1 MRTGFWR
8 PLRNDKIIGEILW
21 HGKYGKKKLVMTILN
36 TKDCIKQD
44 SFCNTADTSFGP
56 VLGIQVDTNKY
67 KDAEDQIYTEWKAD
81 DPRTLDSDEIYD
93 EVKRIENIK
102 EE

>member
-1 MRTGFWR
+1 MAWELWQKEISYDDPEYEGLYQIGF
-8 PLRNDKIIGEILW
+8 
-21 HGKYGKKKLVMTILN
+21 
-36 TKDCIKQD
+36 
-44 SFCNTADTSFGP
+44 FCNTADTSFGP

-81 DPRTLDSDEIYD
+81 DPRTLNNDEIYD

>member
-1 MRTGFWR
+1 MAWELWQNDISYDDPEYEGLYQIGF
-8 PLRNDKIIGEILW
+8 
-21 HGKYGKKKLVMTILN
+21 
-36 TKDCIKQD
+36 
-44 SFCNTADTSFGP
+44 FCNTADISFGP
-56 VLGIQVDTNKY
+56 VLGIQVDTSKY
-67 KDAEDQIYTEWKAD
+67 KDAREQIYEEWKAN

>member
-1 MRTGFWR
+1 MAWEIWQKEISYDDPEYEGLYQIGF
-8 PLRNDKIIGEILW
+8 
-21 HGKYGKKKLVMTILN
+21 
-36 TKDCIKQD
+36 
-44 SFCNTADTSFGP
+44 FCNTADTSFGP

-81 DPRTLDSDEIYD
+81 DPRTLDNDEIYN

>member
-1 MRTGFWR
+1 MAWELWQKEISYDDPEYEGLYQIGF
-8 PLRNDKIIGEILW
+8 
-21 HGKYGKKKLVMTILN
+21 
-36 TKDCIKQD
+36 
-44 SFCNTADTSFGP
+44 FCNTADTSFGP

-81 DPRTLDSDEIYD
+81 DPRTLDNDEIYN

>member
-1 MRTGFWR
+1 MAWEIWQNDISYDDPEYEGLYQIGF
-8 PLRNDKIIGEILW
+8 
-21 HGKYGKKKLVMTILN
+21 
-36 TKDCIKQD
+36 
-44 SFCNTADTSFGP
+44 FCNTADTSFGP

>member
-1 MRTGFWR
+1 MAWELWQKEISYDDPEYEGLYQIGF
-8 PLRNDKIIGEILW
+8 
-21 HGKYGKKKLVMTILN
+21 
-36 TKDCIKQD
+36 
-44 SFCNTADTSFGP
+44 FCNTADTSFGP

-81 DPRTLDSDEIYD
+81 DPRTLDNDEIYN
-93 EVKRIENIK
+93 EVTRIENIK

>member
-1 MRTGFWR
+1 MAWEIWQKEISYDDPEYEGLYQIGF
-8 PLRNDKIIGEILW
+8 
-21 HGKYGKKKLVMTILN
+21 
-36 TKDCIKQD
+36 
-44 SFCNTADTSFGP
+44 FCNTADTSFGP

-81 DPRTLDSDEIYD
+81 DPRTLNNDEIYD

>member
-1 MRTGFWR
+1 MAWELWQKEISYDDPEYEGLYQIGFFF
-8 PLRNDKIIGEILW
+8 I
-21 HGKYGKKKLVMTILN
+21 
-36 TKDCIKQD
+36 
-44 SFCNTADTSFGP
+44 TADMSFGP

-81 DPRTLDSDEIYD
+81 DPRTLDNDEIYN